1 MTKVDKI
8 ASESK
13 DEHLHTPIQRFGL
26 DFSLV
31 SKMPQSLSRSDSYT
45 PTLHSAFAG
54 GSTKPWVDQ
63 GPWTSP
69 LLVPRD
75 TRIS

>member
-31 SKMPQSLSRSDSYT
+31 AKCRSLSHAAIRTRQPNTRRS
-45 PTLHSAFAG
+45 PAG
-54 GSTKPWVDQ
+54 RPGCGSTKVR
-63 GPWTSP
+63 GRVHS
-69 LLVPRD
+69 
-75 TRIS
+75 